1 MTETEKKDKLLVL
14 QNAYRQ
20 IQFNILNEESF
31 LLAMSKRE
39 LEELRNEILDKII
52 QLEKEL
58 DLRKKQLK
66 IMNKSNKIRLDA
78 LILQSQTM
86 GTEENSLEKF
96 AAVWHSFLNELNAND
111 RKIAV
116 QAYFQGIKDNL
127 EIIKKGVEEIVQN
140 GTEIDRQ
147 AFSNEFEKIKEL
159 LISSKVKALA

>member
-1 MTETEKKDKLLVL
+1 
-14 QNAYRQ
+14 
-20 IQFNILNEESF
+20 
-31 LLAMSKRE
+31 
-39 LEELRNEILDKII
+39 
-52 QLEKEL
+52 
-58 DLRKKQLK
+58 
-66 IMNKSNKIRLDA
+66 MNKSNKIRLDA